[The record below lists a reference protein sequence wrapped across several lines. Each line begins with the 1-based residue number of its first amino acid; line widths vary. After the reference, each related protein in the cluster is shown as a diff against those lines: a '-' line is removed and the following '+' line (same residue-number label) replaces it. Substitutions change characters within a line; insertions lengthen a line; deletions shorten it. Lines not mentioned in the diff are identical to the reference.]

1 MRCICTILSDV
12 YTSWAQDQKYQIQI
26 QHMKKNNEDVLA
38 YIKYDGNLVQDG
50 YLDARK
56 SGEVLVGIDEVLR
69 YFIYQENPEIK
80 NFEFEIPVRI
90 RKGSW
95 EAIFPENIENYALGA
110 FGLWMAGK
118 YVGSALEEIAKN
130 DFKDV
135 SLTLIFKSAFENILK
150 VVKLAKH
157 LGTLAKKKFEQVI
170 FSENN
175 EFVKIT
181 NDNGEEL
188 WVSVEVLELYSNC
201 PQTLFSKLT
210 KIVEEERELT
220 IGIEEGDL
228 FIEEKIT
235 TRSKHIFTKVEDEDE
250 TVLPELRHGEYVELQ
265 GHITRGNEKANTI
278 GFLYQG
284 HIITCYP
291 DSGNIKQHKSKLF
304 NNCVLKGFVDR
315 QDKDGNVNE
324 KRPRIRFLEVQDLE
338 KPNIS
343 LFD

>member
-1 MRCICTILSDV
+1 ME
-12 YTSWAQDQKYQIQI
+12 
-26 QHMKKNNEDVLA
+26 NNNDEILA
-38 YIKYDGNLVQDG
+38 YIKYDGDLVQDG

-56 SGEVLVGIDEVLR
+56 AGEVLVGVDELLR

-80 NFEFEIPVRI
+80 NFEFEIPVRV

-95 EAIFPENIENYALGA
+95 EAIFPENIESYALGA

-130 DFKDV
+130 DFKDI
-135 SLTLIFKSAFENILK
+135 SLKVIFKNALENIIK
-150 VVKLAKH
+150 VIKLAKH
-157 LGTLAKKKFEQVI
+157 LGTLSKKKFDSVV

-175 EFVKIT
+175 ELVKIT
-181 NDNGEEL
+181 NEKGDEL
-188 WVSVEVLELYSNC
+188 WVSVEVLELYTNC
-201 PQTLFSKLT
+201 PHTIFNKLT

-220 IGIEEGDL
+220 IGLEENNL
-228 FIEEKIT
+228 FVEEKIT
-235 TRSKHIFTKVEDEDE
+235 TTYKHIFTKGEDEDE
-250 TVLPELRHGEYVELQ
+250 TILAELKHAEYVELQ

-291 DSGNIKQHKSKLF
+291 DGGNIKQHKSKLF

-315 QDKDGNVNE
+315 LDKEGNIVE
-324 KRPRIRFLEVQDLE
+324 KRPRIRFLEVQDIE
-338 KPNIS
+338 KPNVS